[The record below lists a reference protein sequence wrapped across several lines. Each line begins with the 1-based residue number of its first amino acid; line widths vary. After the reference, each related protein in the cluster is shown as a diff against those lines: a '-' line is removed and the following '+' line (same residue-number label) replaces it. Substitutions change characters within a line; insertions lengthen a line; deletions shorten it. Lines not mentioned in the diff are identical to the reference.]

1 MFNTVFYDIGG
12 TITDFSVFRSMQKK
26 RPKRLAGKKSKSAH
40 ANENFKTSDKGNA
53 LIVTEEADEEEVVVV
68 VVEAGILIDVHS
80 EIIDHHPDDTAVNA
94 FANPH
99 QGGNSIPT
107 SHQDRAEVVGIPGH

>member
-1 MFNTVFYDIGG
+1 MGFLRNFGC
-12 TITDFSVFRSMQKK
+12 TITDFSVFRSMPKK
-26 RPKRLAGKKSKSAH
+26 RPKRLDVKKSKSAY

-53 LIVTEEADEEEVVVV
+53 LIATEEADEEVAVV

-80 EIIDHHPDDTAVNA
+80 EITDHHPDDKAVNA

-99 QGGNSIPT
+99 QGGNLIPT
-107 SHQDRAEVVGIPGH
+107 SHLGRAEVVGIPGH

>member
-40 ANENFKTSDKGNA
+40 ANENFKTSDKGSA
-53 LIVTEEADEEEVVVV
+53 LIATEEADEEVAVV

-80 EIIDHHPDDTAVNA
+80 EIIDHHPVNTAVNA
-94 FANPH
+94 FANPQ
-99 QGGNSIPT
+99 QGGNLIPT
-107 SHQDRAEVVGIPGH
+107 SHQDHAEAAGILGH